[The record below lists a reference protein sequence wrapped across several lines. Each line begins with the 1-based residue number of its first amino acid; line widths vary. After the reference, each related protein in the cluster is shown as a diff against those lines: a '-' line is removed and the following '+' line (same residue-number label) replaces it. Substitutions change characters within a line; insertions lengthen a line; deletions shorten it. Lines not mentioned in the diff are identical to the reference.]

1 LETFF
6 PANLL
11 ASTEE
16 TKPNVTKA
24 NIHLEHKNTTTQNR
38 QKLKPGLVT
47 SYGLRPLNGTGHILQ
62 LLGPT
67 LSKTGIQWAVGIC

>member
-1 LETFF
+1 
-6 PANLL
+6 L

-24 NIHLEHKNTTTQNR
+24 NIDLEHKNTITQNR
-38 QKLKPGLVT
+38 QKLKPGVVT
-47 SYGLRPLNGTGHILQ
+47 SYNLRPLNGAGYILE

-67 LSKTGIQWAVGIC
+67 LSKTGKQWAVGIC